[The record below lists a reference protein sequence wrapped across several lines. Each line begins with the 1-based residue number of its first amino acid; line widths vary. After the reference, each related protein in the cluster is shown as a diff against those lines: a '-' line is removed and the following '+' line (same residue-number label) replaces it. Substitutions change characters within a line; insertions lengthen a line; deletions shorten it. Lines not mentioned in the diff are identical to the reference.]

1 MKHLQLFES
10 YTSSEDVAEE
20 LDNWIEANSDYI
32 SSSSLEGK
40 INDLIGEGKVEIEVE
55 TIEDKGGM
63 ESGEDW
69 STEVFTVKFNGKDL
83 MKVCVDSE
91 GRYDFGKNT
100 LMFKGLPQDKVVY
113 APYSMDPRFFFDKTI
128 LKPTK
133 KAALTERLQKGFPP
147 FNPVP

>member
-40 INDLIGEGKVEIEVE
+40 INELIQDGEITVEVE

-63 ESGEDW
+63 EYGEDW
-69 STEVFTVKFNGKDL
+69 STQVLTVKLNGKDL
-83 MKVCVDSE
+83 MKVCVNSE

-100 LMFKGLPQDKVVY
+100 LMFKGLPKDKVVY
-113 APYSMDPRFFFDKTI
+113 APYSTDPRFFFDKTI
-128 LKPTK
+128 L
-133 KAALTERLQKGFPP
+133 
-147 FNPVP
+147 

>member
-10 YTSSEDVAEE
+10 YTNSEDVAEE
-20 LDNWIEANSDYI
+20 LNNWIEDNSDYI

-40 INDLIGEGKVEIEVE
+40 INELIEDGEITVEVE

-63 ESGEDW
+63 GYGEDW
-69 STEVFTVKFNGKDL
+69 RTQVVTARLNGKDL

-113 APYSMDPRFFFDKTI
+113 APYTTDPRFFFDKTI
-128 LKPTK
+128 L
-133 KAALTERLQKGFPP
+133 
-147 FNPVP
+147 

>member
-40 INDLIGEGKVEIEVE
+40 INELIEDGEITVEVE

-69 STEVFTVKFNGKDL
+69 STQVVTVRLNGKDL

-113 APYSMDPRFFFDKTI
+113 APYTTDPRFFFDKTI
-128 LKPTK
+128 L
-133 KAALTERLQKGFPP
+133 
-147 FNPVP
+147 

>member
-32 SSSSLEGK
+32 SSSSLEDK

-91 GRYDFGKNT
+91 GRYDFGKNS

-113 APYSMDPRFFFDKTI
+113 APYSTNPRFFFDKTI
-128 LKPTK
+128 L
-133 KAALTERLQKGFPP
+133 
-147 FNPVP
+147 

>member
-20 LDNWIEANSDYI
+20 LDNWIEDNSDYI

-40 INDLIGEGKVEIEVE
+40 INELIEDGEITVEVE

-63 ESGEDW
+63 EYGEDW
-69 STEVFTVKFNGKDL
+69 STQVVTVRLNGKDL
-83 MKVCVDSE
+83 MKVCVNSE

-113 APYSMDPRFFFDKTI
+113 APYTTDPRFFFDKTV
-128 LKPTK
+128 L
-133 KAALTERLQKGFPP
+133 
-147 FNPVP
+147 

>member
-40 INDLIGEGKVEIEVE
+40 INELIQDGEITVEVE

-69 STEVFTVKFNGKDL
+69 STQVVTVRLNGKDL

-91 GRYDFGKNT
+91 GRYDFGKNSS
-100 LMFKGLPQDKVVY
+100 MFKDLPQDKVVY
-113 APYSMDPRFFFDKTI
+113 APYTTDPRFFFDKTI
-128 LKPTK
+128 L
-133 KAALTERLQKGFPP
+133 
-147 FNPVP
+147 

>member
-20 LDNWIEANSDYI
+20 LDNWIESNSDYI

-40 INDLIGEGKVEIEVE
+40 INELIQDGEITVEVE

-69 STEVFTVKFNGKDL
+69 STQVVTVRLNGKDL

-128 LKPTK
+128 L
-133 KAALTERLQKGFPP
+133 
-147 FNPVP
+147 

>member
-40 INDLIGEGKVEIEVE
+40 INELIQDGEITVEVE

-69 STEVFTVKFNGKDL
+69 STQVVTVRLNGKDL

-113 APYSMDPRFFFDKTI
+113 APYTTDPRFFFDKTI
-128 LKPTK
+128 L
-133 KAALTERLQKGFPP
+133 
-147 FNPVP
+147 

>member
-32 SSSSLEGK
+32 SASSLEGK

-69 STEVFTVKFNGKDL
+69 STQVVTVRLNGKDL

-91 GRYDFGKNT
+91 GRYAFGRNV
-100 LMFKGLPQDKVVY
+100 LMFKGLPQDKVMY
-113 APYSMDPRFFFDKTI
+113 APYTTDPRFFFDKTI
-128 LKPTK
+128 L
-133 KAALTERLQKGFPP
+133 
-147 FNPVP
+147 

>member
-1 MKHLQLFES
+1 MKHQQLFES

-63 ESGEDW
+63 EYGEDW
-69 STEVFTVKFNGKDL
+69 GTEVFTVKFNGKDL

>member
-20 LDNWIEANSDYI
+20 LDNWIESNSDYI
-32 SSSSLEGK
+32 SSSSLESK
-40 INDLIGEGKVEIEVE
+40 INEMIEDGEVTVEVE

-63 ESGEDW
+63 EYGEDW
-69 STEVFTVKFNGKDL
+69 STQVVTVKLNGKDL
-83 MKVCVDSE
+83 MKVCVNSE

-113 APYSMDPRFFFDKTI
+113 APYSTNPRFFFDKTI
-128 LKPTK
+128 L
-133 KAALTERLQKGFPP
+133 
-147 FNPVP
+147 

>member
-32 SSSSLEGK
+32 SASSLEGK

-69 STEVFTVKFNGKDL
+69 STQVVTVRLNGKDL

-100 LMFKGLPQDKVVY
+100 MMFKGLPQDKVVY
-113 APYSMDPRFFFDKTI
+113 APYTTDPRFFFDKTI
-128 LKPTK
+128 L
-133 KAALTERLQKGFPP
+133 
-147 FNPVP
+147 

>member
-10 YTSSEDVAEE
+10 YTNSEDVAEE
-20 LDNWIEANSDYI
+20 LDNWIEANSYYI
-32 SSSSLEGK
+32 SSSSLEDK

-63 ESGEDW
+63 EYGEDW

-91 GRYDFGKNT
+91 GRYAFGRNV
-100 LMFKGLPQDKVVY
+100 LMFKGLPKDKVIY
-113 APYSMDPRFFFDKTI
+113 APYSTDPRFFFDKTI
-128 LKPTK
+128 L
-133 KAALTERLQKGFPP
+133 
-147 FNPVP
+147 

>member
-40 INDLIGEGKVEIEVE
+40 INELIQDGEITVEVE

-63 ESGEDW
+63 EYGEDW
-69 STEVFTVKFNGKDL
+69 STQVVTVRLNGKDL
-83 MKVCVDSE
+83 MKVCVNSE
-91 GRYDFGKNT
+91 GRYDFGKNS

-113 APYSMDPRFFFDKTI
+113 APYSTNPRFFFDKTI
-128 LKPTK
+128 L
-133 KAALTERLQKGFPP
+133 
-147 FNPVP
+147 

>member
-20 LDNWIEANSDYI
+20 LDNWIEDNSDYI

-40 INDLIGEGKVEIEVE
+40 INDLIGEGKVEIEVK

-63 ESGEDW
+63 GSGEDW
-69 STEVFTVKFNGKDL
+69 STQVVTVRLNGKDL

-113 APYSMDPRFFFDKTI
+113 APYTTDPRFFFDKTI
-128 LKPTK
+128 L
-133 KAALTERLQKGFPP
+133 
-147 FNPVP
+147 